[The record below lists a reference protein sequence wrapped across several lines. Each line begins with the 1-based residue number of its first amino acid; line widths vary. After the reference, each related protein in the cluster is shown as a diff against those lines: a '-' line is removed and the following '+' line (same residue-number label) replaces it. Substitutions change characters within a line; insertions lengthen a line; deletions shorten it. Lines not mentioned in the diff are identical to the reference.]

1 MKSQI
6 DQSLVFLCTFCVF
19 RPVLSLT
26 NVFDHFEGVKTTKLE
41 FGFKPR
47 PLIVNFYDFND
58 RVAVKAGRKNI
69 PTGCDIGISDDLPLA
84 IRAARRR
91 LHSELERYKSQN
103 RDSYILYPA
112 KLYVD
117 GNLVREEPIRAE
129 DNVRRKDS
137 REPRPRSRREGDV
150 RREGRRD
157 YSSRRD
163 DSRYR
168 HDDSRD
174 RSRYENSQSGSGR
187 DGAWRHPRHS
197 SRRFRNGYNGQNNG
211 YP

>member
-1 MKSQI
+1 M
-6 DQSLVFLCTFCVF
+6 
-19 RPVLSLT
+19 
-26 NVFDHFEGVKTTKLE
+26 
-41 FGFKPR
+41 
-47 PLIVNFYDFND
+47 
-58 RVAVKAGRKNI
+58 AVKAGRRNI
-69 PTGCDIGISDDLPLA
+69 PADCDIGISDDLPLA

-91 LHSELERYKSQN
+91 LHSELERYKGEN

-157 YSSRRD
+157 YSSRD

-168 HDDSRD
+168 QEDRSRD
-174 RSRYENSQSGSGR
+174 SSRYENSHNSSGR
-187 DGAWRHPRHS
+187 DGAWRHPRHN
-197 SRRFRNGYNGQNNG
+197 SRRFRNGYNGYNNG